1 MNTTL
6 SSSFAEKAPA
16 YPQLQREMHDAL
28 RAQHPDWILPNGDS
42 PTCDSYESRLVE
54 LLTLSLASKPA
65 VGPADFG
72 MPAACAEARKI
83 VFPET
88 A

>member
-1 MNTTL
+1 MASSAIVQKFRATVKMNVA
-6 SSSFAEKAPA
+6 S
-16 YPQLQREMHDAL
+16 RE
-28 RAQHPDWILPNGDS
+28 
-42 PTCDSYESRLVE
+42 
-54 LLTLSLASKPA
+54 SKPA

-72 MPAACAEARKI
+72 MPAAWAEARKI